1 MIQLITTAQKMKFS
15 IKVFFKNV
23 TKESLMENF
32 IFGAVKVN
40 CVAVIL
46 PNLKLKLTYMKS
58 LKMIN
63 DQNTGTCTGLGI
75 IIKQVIIYSRGNYIT

>member
-1 MIQLITTAQKMKFS
+1 
-15 IKVFFKNV
+15 
-23 TKESLMENF
+23 
-32 IFGAVKVN
+32 
-40 CVAVIL
+40 
-46 PNLKLKLTYMKS
+46 MKS